1 MMAKSIKNWVLVLG
15 AVFLITACG
24 VADDTVE
31 ARLTQAQIEID
42 AGNYTDAV
50 TILAE
55 VCDTGDLPSC
65 EDFTLLMLAEAYMG
79 SGGVDLLDL
88 LADAAEGASPDT
100 FTMIQTM
107 AGGAGAATKVTALGN
122 SILALE
128 AMTVRDANAEL
139 LLAVATSTHAV
150 MSILDA
156 GGVADAALVL
166 DVEADLEGML
176 AAVADMEALLGV
188 STGLTDDLDALIAEI
203 GGVDIGGGD
212 ITLTLADLQNFIDS
226 LP

>member
-55 VCDTGDLPSC
+55 VCDTADLPSC
-65 EDFTLLMLAEAYMG
+65 EDTTLLMLAEAYMG

-139 LLAVATSTHAV
+139 LLAVATTTRAV
-150 MSILDA
+150 MTIM
-156 GGVADAALVL
+156 DAADTGTLATAIL
-166 DVEADLEGML
+166 ADVEGDLEGML
-176 AAVADMEALLGV
+176 AAVEGMEALLGE
-188 STGLTDDLDALIAEI
+188 SLGLTDDLDALIAEL
-203 GGVDIGGGD
+203 GGTEALGD
-212 ITLTLADLQNFIDS
+212 VTLDPGLLQDY
-226 LP
+226 LDAL